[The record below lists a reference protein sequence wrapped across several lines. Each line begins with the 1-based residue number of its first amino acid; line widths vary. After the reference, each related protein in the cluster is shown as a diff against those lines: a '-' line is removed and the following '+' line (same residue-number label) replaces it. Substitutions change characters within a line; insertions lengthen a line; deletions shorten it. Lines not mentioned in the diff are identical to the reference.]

1 MDESKLNNLSYEL
14 YKMML
19 FIHNKLFD
27 LSELAKQSAIPFSH
41 IKVLFFLTKHDNAS
55 ISDIANT
62 LNISRSN
69 MTPIIDKL
77 LDEGVIDRY
86 TDPSDRRIYR
96 VRLTDRG
103 YEFIRCHENIIKA
116 NISKKLS
123 VLDHESLYKL
133 NSLVLETKDI
143 LSMIEK

>member
-27 LSELAKQSAIPFSH
+27 PSELAKQSAIPFSH
-41 IKVLFFLTKHDNAS
+41 IKVLFFLTKHNNAS
-55 ISDIANT
+55 ISDIAST

-77 LDEGVIDRY
+77 LEEGVIDRY

-96 VRLTDRG
+96 VKLTDGG
-103 YEFIRCHENIIKA
+103 YEFIRRHEDIIKV

-123 VLDHESLYKL
+123 VLDSDSLSRL
-133 NSLVLETKDI
+133 NSLVLETKQI
-143 LSMIEK
+143 LDKIEK

>member
-1 MDESKLNNLSYEL
+1 MDEKSLSNLSYEL

-27 LSELAKQSAIPFSH
+27 PSELAKHAPLPFSH
-41 IKVLFFLTKHDNAS
+41 IKVLFFLTRHNDAS
-55 ISDIANT
+55 ISDIAST

-77 LDEGVIDRY
+77 LEEGVIDRY
-86 TDPSDRRIYR
+86 TDSEDRRIYR
-96 VRLTDRG
+96 VKLVEKG
-103 YEFIRCHENIIKA
+103 YEFIKCHEEIIKS

-123 VLDHESLYKL
+123 ALDSESLTRL
-133 NSLVLETKDI
+133 NCLVLETKSI
-143 LSMIEK
+143 LDKIGN